1 MRILIANVNTTEA
14 ITEAI
19 AEQARSVAAPGTEI
33 VGLTPGSG
41 PSRSRATSRAT
52 WPPLP

>member
-19 AEQARSVAAPGTEI
+19 AEQARSVASST
-33 VGLTPGSG
+33 L
-41 PSRSRATSRAT
+41 R
-52 WPPLP
+52 

>member
-33 VGLTPGSG
+33 VGLTPGSAQNQW
-41 PSRSRATSRAT
+41 RATSRAT

>member
-19 AEQARSVAAPGTEI
+19 AEQARSVAAPGTQI
-33 VGLTPGSG
+33 IGLTPGSA
-41 PSRSRATSRAT
+41 PSRWRAISRAT
-52 WPPLP
+52 WPPSP

>member
-19 AEQARSVAAPGTEI
+19 AEQARTVAAPGTEI
-33 VGLTPGSG
+33 IGLTHGSV
-41 PSRSRATSRAT
+41 PSRWKATSKVT
-52 WPPLP
+52 WPPSR

>member
-19 AEQARSVAAPGTEI
+19 AEQARSVATPGTEI
-33 VGLTPGSG
+33 IGLTPGLA
-41 PSRSRATSRAT
+41 PSRWKAISRVT
-52 WPPLP
+52 WLPSP